1 MNIYNLI
8 NNKKNI
14 SNENN
19 NLIVEEND
27 ICLITGKVLDKNFV
41 NLDCNH
47 KFSYE
52 ALFNEY
58 INQKNNSLEVNK
70 PLIYQTKCPYCRMIT
85 NMPMPIFK
93 PLLKKYNNINNNSR
107 LIAKYG
113 EIKMFECEYIQ
124 KNNKQQCCAN
134 AFNSDLGIFCN
145 KHYNYE
151 NNKNIKKINKLNS
164 NKSSNSIS
172 KTNNIIDSNN
182 SNNDGKIQ
190 INYNKLT
197 VIQLKNI
204 LRENNCKVS
213 GKKQELIDR
222 INLYI
227 YDLEY

>member
-8 NNKKNI
+8 NNE
-14 SNENN
+14 ENN
-19 NLIVEEND
+19 NTQDND
-27 ICLITGKVLDKNFV
+27 ICLITGKSLDKNFIK
-41 NLDCNH
+41 LECNH

-58 INQKNNSLEVNK
+58 KNQKKNNLEINK

-85 NMPMPIFK
+85 NMPLPIFK
-93 PLLKKYNNINNNSR
+93 PLLNNKEYINNSR

-124 KNNKQQCCAN
+124 KNNKKQCCAN

-151 NNKNIKKINKLNS
+151 NNKNIQKINKLNS
-164 NKSSNSIS
+164 NNSTNLIS
-172 KTNNIIDSNN
+172 KSNNIINNNISNSDN
-182 SNNDGKIQ
+182 KIQ

-197 VIQLKNI
+197 VVQLKNI
-204 LRENNCKVS
+204 LLMNNCKLT